1 MKKSEMRRWG
11 RSRHW
16 QRPGCR
22 QILPRFNFQGNQR
35 RSGWRRRGCVASAR
49 GVQGCT
55 GPKTHLRVDFCSFT
69 ALWPAGF
76 EPFTVPSRQ
85 PSAKPTRAEL
95 AGHRPELQSSR
106 LQLPQ
111 QPKEGRKVQKKKK
124 KENPEIYTF
133 RNFLC
138 SAWVAQP

>member
-1 MKKSEMRRWG
+1 MGCGDSILRRPLT
-11 RSRHW
+11 STVFLYLND
-16 QRPGCR
+16 PK
-22 QILPRFNFQGNQR
+22 
-35 RSGWRRRGCVASAR
+35 VAP
-49 GVQGCT
+49 

-76 EPFTVPSRQ
+76 EPFTMPSRQ

-111 QPKEGRKVQKKKK
+111 QPKEGQKVQKKK